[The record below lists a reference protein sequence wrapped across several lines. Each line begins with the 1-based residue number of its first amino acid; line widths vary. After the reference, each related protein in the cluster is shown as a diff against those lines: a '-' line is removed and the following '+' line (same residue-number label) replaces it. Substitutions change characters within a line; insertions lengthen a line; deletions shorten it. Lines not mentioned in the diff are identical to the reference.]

1 LIYNECEINSDLS
14 LIQNVDHDED
24 MSGERGCFFKDGKRR
39 IGMSMPTYKLLTL
52 LMQANTTKN
61 FNREG
66 KVLTTRILP
75 YSLKAIYKWMSNVSC
90 VKL

>member
-39 IGMSMPTYKLLTL
+39 IGTSMPSSVYV
-52 LMQANTTKN
+52 ANTIKGRCLQPGFYHTLRKQ
-61 FNREG
+61 F
-66 KVLTTRILP
+66 
-75 YSLKAIYKWMSNVSC
+75 YKWMSNVSC